1 MTAVDMSYEKE
12 LAPYQDFALPDSEA
26 WQAKYREVQVLR
38 MRILLLNGP
47 AHSGKSHIAK
57 HIKSL
62 AGEQCAIV
70 SMPETL
76 YAMMGECGLPNCHLP
91 YAEFKAQPWGRRALI
106 DAASRIKREDLTII
120 CRFAMAKAQA
130 EHPRCQL
137 VVLDNVGFDYEVEWF
152 IDHHFPD
159 PILLR
164 VITPFSLRNNAE
176 QIVAYR
182 DIFVKQLRWPNDS
195 RSSLTSDGP
204 QIAASDSA
212 LACELIT
219 GYADDT
225 QPGFVSEDIWV
236 DFDPDDIWGRLA
248 RWIRTCASYPSSNPE
263 LPLGLVDLDSGAEPT
278 TKD

>member
-1 MTAVDMSYEKE
+1 MTAVDMTYERE
-12 LAPYQDFALPDSEA
+12 LAPYQDFALPDSEV

-38 MRILLLNGP
+38 MRVLLLNGP

-62 AGEQCAIV
+62 AGEQCVTV

-91 YAEFKAQPWGRRALI
+91 YAEFKALPWGRRALI
-106 DAASRIKREDLTII
+106 DSASRIKRDDLTII
-120 CRFAMAKAQA
+120 CRFAMNKAQA

-137 VVLDNVGFDYEVEWF
+137 VVLDNVGFYYEVEWF
-152 IDHHFPD
+152 NDHYFPD

-164 VITPFSLRNNAE
+164 VITPFSLRNNVE

-182 DIFVKQLRWPNDS
+182 DIYVKHLRWPNDS
-195 RSSLTSDGP
+195 RSSLTGDGP
-204 QIAASDSA
+204 QITASDSA
-212 LACELIT
+212 LACELVSRYV
-219 GYADDT
+219 GDT
-225 QPGFVSEDIWV
+225 QLGSDLNDIHFG
-236 DFDPDDIWGRLA
+236 FDPEDIWGRLA
-248 RWIRTCASYPSSNPE
+248 RWIIACASYPSSNPE
-263 LPLGLVDLDSGAEPT
+263 LPFWLDDLDSGAEPT